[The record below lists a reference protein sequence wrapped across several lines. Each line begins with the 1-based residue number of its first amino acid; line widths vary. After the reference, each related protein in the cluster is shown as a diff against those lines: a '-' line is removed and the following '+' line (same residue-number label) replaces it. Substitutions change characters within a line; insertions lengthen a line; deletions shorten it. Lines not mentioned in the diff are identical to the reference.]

1 MILRQTKLEDISRV
15 MEIINQAKCY
25 FKENG
30 IDQWQDGY
38 PNEETI
44 KKDIEKNEAYV
55 LVDEDQIKKI
65 LVETMDIEEEKIT
78 LDAKLKDDLNLDS
91 LDSVELIM
99 SAEEEFGIEIPDEDV
114 MNFKTVNDIVN
125 YIEEHK

>member
-38 PNEETI
+38 PNEETG
-44 KKDIEKNEAYV
+44 V
-55 LVDEDQIKKI
+55 LQ
-65 LVETMDIEEEKIT
+65 LM
-78 LDAKLKDDLNLDS
+78 
-91 LDSVELIM
+91 
-99 SAEEEFGIEIPDEDV
+99 
-114 MNFKTVNDIVN
+114 
-125 YIEEHK
+125 

>member
-15 MEIINQAKCY
+15 MEIINQAKSY

-44 KKDIEKNEAYV
+44 KRDIEKNEAYV
-55 LVDEDQIKKI
+55 LVDEDQIVGTCMVTI
-65 LVETMDIEEEKIT
+65 NGET
-78 LDAKLKDDLNLDS
+78 
-91 LDSVELIM
+91 
-99 SAEEEFGIEIPDEDV
+99 
-114 MNFKTVNDIVN
+114 
-125 YIEEHK
+125 

>member
-38 PNEETI
+38 PNEETVWNLQPI
-44 KKDIEKNEAYV
+44 FTQTKLPSKYSQTEGYIPI
-55 LVDEDQIKKI
+55 QW
-65 LVETMDIEEEKIT
+65 EEKQQTTIRM
-78 LDAKLKDDLNLDS
+78 
-91 LDSVELIM
+91 E
-99 SAEEEFGIEIPDEDV
+99 SAFGEIILP
-114 MNFKTVNDIVN
+114 
-125 YIEEHK
+125 